1 MDRKSNSTKVKTYF
15 LFFKTDITRH
25 ETLVLSELDNGK
37 VFLVLGTWYL
47 KLGTRTWF
55 WVLGSGYLVLSP
67 GNGYILLDIWYWEL
81 GTG

>member
-47 KLGTRTWF
+47 KLGTRYMVLGTWF
-55 WVLGSGYLVLSP
+55 WVLG
-67 GNGYILLDIWYWEL
+67 
-81 GTG
+81 T